1 MRGEV
6 VNLGTGEHAEDAPL
20 LQVRQLVQLI
30 AARLRDEFAAVRVEG
45 EISDFSHYRGRHM
58 YFKLKDED
66 ALIQCAM
73 FASAN
78 RRLAFKPADGQRVI
92 AIGQVQAYTPRSSY
106 QLIVSGMH
114 ETGVGKLLQ
123 QFEALKSKLKEEGL
137 FDEER
142 KRPLPRLAGCIGLV
156 SSRESAAARDVV
168 TVLRNRFP
176 ALPVVLYHT
185 QVQGAGA
192 AEQIVAALRAVIE
205 HKACDLV
212 ILARGGG
219 DIEDLATFNDEHLA
233 RFIAAFPLPLISGVG
248 HETDY
253 TIADFVADRRAAT
266 PSQAAEIAT
275 PDASDWLRR
284 IERSGN
290 SIQQAALAVLFGQ
303 SRSLK
308 QLSGRLN
315 RSGPPSRL
323 MQCGQRLDE
332 LYERLHRASVRL
344 PQAGSNRLWSLRA
357 RLLAGSPLEN
367 ARNRRQRLGWLAPRI
382 GAAAHKQLQEASQ
395 RLEVARSALRSLG
408 PQNTLDRGY
417 AIVTGPQGQ
426 VLTDPAQAAVGT
438 DIQARLSR
446 GTLHATTRMSCPA
459 GSPQVEEST

>member
-6 VNLGTGEHAEDAPL
+6 VNLGAGERTEDAPL
-20 LQVRQLVQLI
+20 LQVGQLVQLI

-45 EISDFSHYRGRHM
+45 EIADFSHYRGRHM

-78 RRLAFKPADGQRVI
+78 RRLGFKPADGQRVI
-92 AIGQVQAYTPRSSY
+92 AVGQVQAYTPRSSY
-106 QLIVSGMH
+106 QLIVSDMR

-123 QFEALKSKLKEEGL
+123 QFEALKRKLKDEGL

-142 KRPLPRLAGCIGLV
+142 KRAIPVLPNCIGLV

-168 TVLRNRFP
+168 TVLRSRFP

-192 AEQIVAALRAVIE
+192 AAQVVAALRAAAE
-205 HKACDLV
+205 QRACDLV

-219 DIEDLATFNDEHLA
+219 DLEDLATFNDEHLA
-233 RFIAAFPLPLISGVG
+233 RFIAAFPIPLICGVG

-275 PDASDWLRR
+275 PDAADWLRR
-284 IERSGN
+284 VDRAGS
-290 SIQQAALAVLFGQ
+290 SIGQAAV
-303 SRSLK
+303 SLLSGRAGSLN
-308 QLSGRLN
+308 QLSGRLT
-315 RSGPPSRL
+315 RAGPPARL

-332 LYERLHRASVRL
+332 LHERLRGAALRL
-344 PQAGSNRLWSLRA
+344 PGPGAQSLATLRA
-357 RLLAGSPLEN
+357 RLLSGSPVNAARGRRTRLEWLVP
-367 ARNRRQRLGWLAPRI
+367 RL
-382 GAAAHKQLQEASQ
+382 GAAAQTLLAASHR
-395 RLEVARSALRSLG
+395 RLDVARSALRGLG

-417 AIVTGPQGQ
+417 AIVTGPEGQ
-426 VLTDPAQAAVGT
+426 VLTDASQADPGS
-438 DIQARLSR
+438 DIQARLAR
-446 GTLHATTRMSCPA
+446 GILHARV
-459 GSPQVEEST
+459 QK

>member
-6 VNLGTGEHAEDAPL
+6 VNLGAGERTEDAPL
-20 LQVRQLVQLI
+20 LQVGQLVQLI

-45 EISDFSHYRGRHM
+45 EIADFSHYRGRHM

-73 FASAN
+73 FATAN
-78 RRLAFKPADGQRVI
+78 RRLGFKPADGQRVI
-92 AIGQVQAYTPRSSY
+92 ATGQVQAYTPRSSY
-106 QLIVSGMH
+106 QLIVSDMR

-123 QFEALKSKLKEEGL
+123 QFEALKRKLREEGL

-142 KRPLPRLAGCIGLV
+142 KRALPRLPHCVGLV

-168 TVLRNRFP
+168 TVLRSRFP

-192 AEQIVAALRAVIE
+192 AEQVVAALRAAAE
-205 HKACDLV
+205 HRACDLV

-219 DIEDLATFNDEHLA
+219 DLEDLATFNDEHLA
-233 RFIAAFPLPLISGVG
+233 RFIAALPIPLISGVG

-275 PDASDWLRR
+275 PDAADWLRR
-284 IERSGN
+284 VERGRGSIE
-290 SIQQAALAVLFGQ
+290 QAAVSLLSGRG
-303 SRSLK
+303 RSLD
-308 QLSGRLN
+308 QLSGRLT
-315 RSGPPSRL
+315 RAGPPARL

-332 LYERLHRASVRL
+332 LHERLRSAAQRL
-344 PQAGSNRLWSLRA
+344 PGPGAQSLATLRA
-357 RLLAGSPLEN
+357 RLQSGSPAKAARGHRTRLEWLVP
-367 ARNRRQRLGWLAPRI
+367 RL
-382 GAAAHKQLQEASQ
+382 GAAAQSLLAASH
-395 RLEVARSALRSLG
+395 RRADVARSALRGLG
-408 PQNTLDRGY
+408 PQNTLNRGY
-417 AIVTGPQGQ
+417 AIVTGPEGQ
-426 VLTDPAQAAVGT
+426 VLTDASQAAAGT
-438 DIQARLSR
+438 DIQARLAR
-446 GTLHATTRMSCPA
+446 GTLHARVRGKQ
-459 GSPQVEEST
+459 GSG

>member
-6 VNLGTGEHAEDAPL
+6 VNLGAGERTEDAPL
-20 LQVRQLVQLI
+20 LQVGQLVQLI

-45 EISDFSHYRGRHM
+45 EIADFSHYRGRHM

-78 RRLAFKPADGQRVI
+78 RRLGFKPADGQRVI
-92 AIGQVQAYTPRSSY
+92 ATGQVQAYTPRSSY
-106 QLIVSGMH
+106 QLIVSNMR

-123 QFEALKSKLKEEGL
+123 QFEALKRKLKEEGL

-142 KRPLPRLAGCIGLV
+142 KRALPHLPHCVGLV

-168 TVLRNRFP
+168 TVLRSRFP

-185 QVQGAGA
+185 QVQGTGA
-192 AEQIVAALRAVIE
+192 AGQVVAALRTAAE
-205 HKACDLV
+205 QNACDLV

-219 DIEDLATFNDEHLA
+219 DLEDLATFNDEHLA
-233 RFIAAFPLPLISGVG
+233 RFIAAFPIPLISGVG

-275 PDASDWLRR
+275 PDAADWLRR
-284 IERSGN
+284 VERAGN
-290 SIQQAALAVLFGQ
+290 SIGQAAASLLSG
-303 SRSLK
+303 RSGSLN
-308 QLSGRLN
+308 QLSGRLT
-315 RSGPPSRL
+315 RAGPPARL

-332 LYERLHRASVRL
+332 LHERLRSAAGRL
-344 PQAGSNRLWSLRA
+344 PGSGAQSLATLRA
-357 RLLAGSPLEN
+357 RLLSGSPMNAARGHRARLESLVP
-367 ARNRRQRLGWLAPRI
+367 RLGAGAHNLLA
-382 GAAAHKQLQEASQ
+382 AS
-395 RLEVARSALRSLG
+395 RRRVDVARSALRGLG

-417 AIVTGPQGQ
+417 AIVTGPGGR
-426 VLTDPAQAAVGT
+426 VLTDASQAAAGS
-438 DIQARLSR
+438 DIQARLAR
-446 GTLHATTRMSCPA
+446 GTLHARVRKKKSS
-459 GSPQVEEST
+459 G

>member
-1 MRGEV
+1 MRGEA
-6 VNLGTGEHAEDAPL
+6 VNLGSGESTEGAPL
-20 LQVRQLVQLI
+20 LQVGQLVQLI

-58 YFKLKDED
+58 YFKLKDNE

-73 FASAN
+73 FATAN
-78 RRLAFKPADGQRVI
+78 RHLAFTPADGQRVV

-106 QLIVSGMH
+106 QLIVSGMR

-123 QFEALKSKLKEEGL
+123 QFEALKRKLKDEGL

-142 KRPLPRLAGCIGLV
+142 KRPIPRLPGCVGLV
-156 SSRESAAARDVV
+156 GSRESAAARDVL

-192 AEQIVAALRAVIE
+192 AGQIVAALGAAAGHGV
-205 HKACDLV
+205 CDLV

-219 DIEDLATFNDEHLA
+219 DLEDLATFNDERLA
-233 RFIAAFPLPLISGVG
+233 RAISAFPLPLISGVG

-253 TIADFVADRRAAT
+253 TIADFVSDLRAAT

-275 PDASDWLRR
+275 PEASDWLRR
-284 IERSGN
+284 VSRAKA
-290 SIQQAALAVLFGQ
+290 SIRQALA
-303 SRSLK
+303 SR
-308 QLSGRLN
+308 LSGDASSLAQLRGRLE
-315 RSGPPSRL
+315 RSGPPARL

-332 LYERLHRASVRL
+332 LH
-344 PQAGSNRLWSLRA
+344 
-357 RLLAGSPLEN
+357 
-367 ARNRRQRLGWLAPRI
+367 QRLRSAALRLQPPRTQILAALARRLAANSPGTAAGRVRGRLDLIAPRLE
-382 GAAAHKQLQEASQ
+382 AAVRRSIESASQ
-395 RLEVARSALRSLG
+395 RVRIAHSSLRGLG

-417 AIVTGPQGQ
+417 AIVTGPDGKI
-426 VLTDPAQAAVGT
+426 LLDAANVPKGSS
-438 DIQARLSR
+438 IKARLAR
-446 GTLHATTRMSCPA
+446 GALLARVSGRKP
-459 GSPQVEEST
+459 PPR

>member
-6 VNLGTGEHAEDAPL
+6 VNLGAGERTEDAPL
-20 LQVRQLVQLI
+20 LQVGQLVQLI

-45 EISDFSHYRGRHM
+45 EIADFSHYRGRHM

-73 FASAN
+73 FATAN
-78 RRLAFKPADGQRVI
+78 RRLMFKPADGQHVI
-92 AIGQVQAYTPRSSY
+92 ATGQVQAYTPRSSY
-106 QLIVSGMH
+106 QLIVSDMR

-123 QFEALKSKLKEEGL
+123 QFEALKRQLREEGL

-142 KRPLPRLAGCIGLV
+142 KRAIPLLPNRIGLV

-185 QVQGAGA
+185 QVQGVGA
-192 AEQIVAALRAVIE
+192 AEQVVAALRAAAE
-205 HKACDLV
+205 HRACDLV

-219 DIEDLATFNDEHLA
+219 DLEDLATFNDEHLA
-233 RFIAAFPLPLISGVG
+233 RFIAAFPIALISGVG

-275 PDASDWLRR
+275 PDAADWLRR
-284 IERSGN
+284 VERGRSSIEQATASLLSGRGGTLN
-290 SIQQAALAVLFGQ
+290 
-303 SRSLK
+303 
-308 QLSGRLN
+308 QLSGRLT
-315 RSGPPSRL
+315 RAGPPARL

-332 LYERLHRASVRL
+332 LHDRLRSAAVRL
-344 PQAGSNRLWSLRA
+344 PRPAAQTLATLRT
-357 RLLAGSPLEN
+357 RLLAGSPLTVAGRHRTRLEWLVP
-367 ARNRRQRLGWLAPRI
+367 RLGSAAQNLLAVSSR
-382 GAAAHKQLQEASQ
+382 
-395 RLEVARSALRSLG
+395 RVDVARSALRGLG
-408 PQNTLDRGY
+408 PQNTLNRGY
-417 AIVTGPQGQ
+417 AIVTGPEGQ
-426 VLTDPAQAAVGT
+426 VLTDASQADPGS
-438 DIQARLSR
+438 DIQARLAR
-446 GTLHATTRMSCPA
+446 GILHARVRKKKDSD
-459 GSPQVEEST
+459 

>member
-6 VNLGTGEHAEDAPL
+6 VNLGAGEPAEDAPL
-20 LQVRQLVQLI
+20 LQVGQLVHLI
-30 AARLRDEFAAVRVEG
+30 AAKLRDEFAAVRVEG
-45 EISDFSHYRGRHM
+45 EIADFNHYRGRHM
-58 YFKLKDED
+58 YFKLKDEE

-73 FASAN
+73 FSTAN
-78 RRLAFKPADGQRVI
+78 RRLAFTPANGQRVV

-106 QLIVSGMH
+106 QLIVSDMR

-123 QFEALKSKLKEEGL
+123 QFEALKRKLRDEGL

-142 KRPLPRLAGCIGLV
+142 KRPIPRLPGCIGLV
-156 SSRESAAARDVV
+156 GSRESAAARDVV

-185 QVQGAGA
+185 QVQGASA

-205 HKACDLV
+205 HGACDLV

-219 DIEDLATFNDEHLA
+219 DLEDLATFNDEHLA

-275 PDASDWLRR
+275 PDATDWLRR
-284 IERSGN
+284 VDRAGTSIRQAIISCLSGD
-290 SIQQAALAVLFGQ
+290 AKALGQ
-303 SRSLK
+303 LR
-308 QLSGRLN
+308 GRLN
-315 RSGPPSRL
+315 RAGPPARL
-323 MQCGQRLDE
+323 LLCGQRLDE
-332 LYERLHRASVRL
+332 LHQRLRTAALRLPRPGAERLAAL
-344 PQAGSNRLWSLRA
+344 GA
-357 RLLAGSPLEN
+357 RLTASSPRATSGKLHRRLE
-367 ARNRRQRLGWLAPRI
+367 WLAPRLS
-382 GAAAHKQLQEASQ
+382 AATQRQLESASQ
-395 RLEVARSALRSLG
+395 RLKIAHSTLRSLS

-417 AIVTGPQGQ
+417 AIVTGPDGKI
-426 VLTDPAQAAVGT
+426 LTDAAHTAKGSDIEAQL
-438 DIQARLSR
+438 ARGALLAR
-446 GTLHATTRMSCPA
+446 VHDRKP
-459 GSPQVEEST
+459 

>member
-6 VNLGTGEHAEDAPL
+6 VNLGAGERTEDAPL
-20 LQVRQLVQLI
+20 LQVGQLVQLI

-45 EISDFSHYRGRHM
+45 EIADFSHYRGRHM

-73 FASAN
+73 FATAN
-78 RRLAFKPADGQRVI
+78 RRLNFKPAEGQRVI
-92 AIGQVQAYTPRSSY
+92 ATGQVQAYTPRSSY
-106 QLIVSGMH
+106 QLIVSDMR

-123 QFEALKSKLKEEGL
+123 QFEALKRKLNEEGL

-142 KRPLPRLAGCIGLV
+142 KRALPHLPRRVGLV

-168 TVLRNRFP
+168 TVLRSRFP

-185 QVQGAGA
+185 RVQGAGA
-192 AEQIVAALRAVIE
+192 AEQIIAALRAAAE
-205 HKACDLV
+205 QKTCDLV

-219 DIEDLATFNDEHLA
+219 DLEDLATFNDEHLA
-233 RFIAAFPLPLISGVG
+233 RFIAAFPIPLISGVG

-275 PDASDWLRR
+275 PDAADWLRR
-284 IERSGN
+284 VERGRSSIEQATASLLSGR
-290 SIQQAALAVLFGQ
+290 G
-303 SRSLK
+303 RSLN
-308 QLSGRLN
+308 QLSGRLT
-315 RSGPPSRL
+315 RAGPPARL

-332 LYERLHRASVRL
+332 LHDRLRSAAVRL
-344 PQAGSNRLWSLRA
+344 PGPGAQTLATLRT
-357 RLLAGSPLEN
+357 RLLSGSPTSAARGLRLRLEWLVP
-367 ARNRRQRLGWLAPRI
+367 RL
-382 GAAAHKQLQEASQ
+382 GAAAQNLLAASH
-395 RLEVARSALRSLG
+395 RRVDVARSALRGLG

-417 AIVTGPQGQ
+417 AIVTGPEGQ
-426 VLTDPAQAAVGT
+426 VLTDASQAAPGS
-438 DIQARLSR
+438 DIQARLAR
-446 GTLHATTRMSCPA
+446 GTLHARVRGKKDS
-459 GSPQVEEST
+459 G

>member
-6 VNLGTGEHAEDAPL
+6 VNLGAGERTENAPL
-20 LQVRQLVQLI
+20 LQVGQLVQLI

-45 EISDFSHYRGRHM
+45 EIADFSHYRGRHM

-78 RRLAFKPADGQRVI
+78 RHLNFKPADGQRVI

-106 QLIVSGMH
+106 QLIVSDMR

-123 QFEALKSKLKEEGL
+123 QFEALKRKLKEEGL

-142 KRPLPRLAGCIGLV
+142 KRPLPLLPSRIGLV

-192 AEQIVAALRAVIE
+192 AEQVLAALRAVVE
-205 HKACDLV
+205 HNACDLV

-219 DIEDLATFNDEHLA
+219 DLEDLATFNDEHLA
-233 RFIAAFPLPLISGVG
+233 RFIAAFPIPLISGVG

-266 PSQAAEIAT
+266 PSQAAELVT
-275 PDASDWLRR
+275 PDAADWLRR
-284 IERSGN
+284 VERAGN
-290 SIQQAALAVLFGQ
+290 SIEQAATSLLSRQA
-303 SRSLK
+303 RSLN
-308 QLSGRLN
+308 QLLGRLT
-315 RSGPPSRL
+315 RAGPPARL
-323 MQCGQRLDE
+323 LQCGQRLDE
-332 LYERLHRASVRL
+332 LHQRLRGAALRL
-344 PQAGSNRLWSLRA
+344 PAPGAQSMTQLRA
-357 RLLAGSPLEN
+357 RLLAGSPMN
-367 ARNRRQRLGWLAPRI
+367 AARSHRARLKWLAPRL
-382 GAAAHKQLQEASQ
+382 GTAAHNLVSASNQ
-395 RLEVARSALRSLG
+395 RLDVARSALRGLG
-408 PQNTLDRGY
+408 PENTLNRGY
-417 AIVTGPQGQ
+417 AIVTGPEGQ
-426 VLTDPAQAAVGT
+426 VLTDAARVAAGSE
-438 DIQARLSR
+438 IRARLAR
-446 GTLHATTRMSCPA
+446 GTLHARVRKAA
-459 GSPQVEEST
+459 GSD

>member
-6 VNLGTGEHAEDAPL
+6 VNLGAGERTENAPL
-20 LQVRQLVQLI
+20 LQVGQLVQLI

-45 EISDFSHYRGRHM
+45 EIADFSHYRGRHM

-78 RRLAFKPADGQRVI
+78 RRLNFTPADGQRVV
-92 AIGQVQAYTPRSSY
+92 AMGQVQAYTPRSSY
-106 QLIVSGMH
+106 QLIVSDMR

-123 QFEALKSKLKEEGL
+123 QFEALKRKLKDEGL

-142 KRPLPRLAGCIGLV
+142 KRPLPLLPRRIGLV

-168 TVLRNRFP
+168 TVLRKRFP

-185 QVQGAGA
+185 QVQGAAA
-192 AEQIVAALRAVIE
+192 AEQVVSALRAVAE
-205 HKACDLV
+205 HNTCDLV

-219 DIEDLATFNDEHLA
+219 DLEDLATFNDEHLA
-233 RFIAAFPLPLISGVG
+233 RFIAAFPIPLISGVG

-284 IERSGN
+284 VERAGN
-290 SIQQAALAVLFGQ
+290 SIEQAAASLMSGQ
-303 SRSLK
+303 VRSLD
-308 QLSGRLN
+308 QLLGRLT
-315 RSGPPSRL
+315 RAGPPARL

-332 LYERLHRASVRL
+332 LHERLRGAAFRL
-344 PQAGSNRLWSLRA
+344 PAPGAQSLSALRA
-357 RLLAGSPLEN
+357 RLLAGSPMN
-367 ARNRRQRLGWLAPRI
+367 AARGHRARLKWVIPRL
-382 GAAAHKQLQEASQ
+382 GAAAHKLISDSNQ
-395 RLEVARSALRSLG
+395 RLDVAHSALRGLG
-408 PQNTLDRGY
+408 PENTLNRGY

-426 VLTDPAQAAVGT
+426 VLTDAGQVAAGS
-438 DIQARLSR
+438 DIQARLAR
-446 GTLHATTRMSCPA
+446 GTLHARVRKAA
-459 GSPQVEEST
+459 GSD

>member
-6 VNLGTGEHAEDAPL
+6 VNLGAGERTEDAPL
-20 LQVRQLVQLI
+20 LQVGQLVQLI

-45 EISDFSHYRGRHM
+45 EIADFSHYRGRHM

-73 FASAN
+73 FATAN
-78 RRLAFKPADGQRVI
+78 RRLMFKPADGQRVI
-92 AIGQVQAYTPRSSY
+92 ATGQVQAYTPRSSY
-106 QLIVSGMH
+106 QLIVSDMR

-123 QFEALKSKLKEEGL
+123 QFEALKRQLREEGL

-142 KRPLPRLAGCIGLV
+142 KRAIPLLPNRIGLV

-185 QVQGAGA
+185 QVQGVGA
-192 AEQIVAALRAVIE
+192 AEQVVAALRAAAE
-205 HKACDLV
+205 QKACDLV

-219 DIEDLATFNDEHLA
+219 DLEDLATFNDEHLA
-233 RFIAAFPLPLISGVG
+233 RFIAAFPIALISGVG

-275 PDASDWLRR
+275 PDAADWLRR
-284 IERSGN
+284 VERGRSSIE
-290 SIQQAALAVLFGQ
+290 QATAALLSG
-303 SRSLK
+303 RGGSLN
-308 QLSGRLN
+308 QLSGRLT
-315 RSGPPSRL
+315 RAGPPARL

-332 LYERLHRASVRL
+332 LHDRLRSAAVRL
-344 PQAGSNRLWSLRA
+344 PGPRAQALATLRA
-357 RLLAGSPLEN
+357 RLLSGSPLTVADRHRIRLEWLVP
-367 ARNRRQRLGWLAPRI
+367 RLGSAAQNLLAVSSR
-382 GAAAHKQLQEASQ
+382 
-395 RLEVARSALRSLG
+395 RVDVARSALRGLG
-408 PQNTLDRGY
+408 PQNTLNRGY
-417 AIVTGPQGQ
+417 AIVTGPEGQ
-426 VLTDPAQAAVGT
+426 VLTDASQADPGS
-438 DIQARLSR
+438 DIQARLAR
-446 GTLHATTRMSCPA
+446 GILHARVRKKKDSD
-459 GSPQVEEST
+459 

>member
-6 VNLGTGEHAEDAPL
+6 VNLGAGERTEDAPL
-20 LQVRQLVQLI
+20 LQVGQLVQLI

-45 EISDFSHYRGRHM
+45 EIADFSHYRGRHM

-73 FASAN
+73 FATAN
-78 RRLAFKPADGQRVI
+78 RRLTFKPADGQRVI
-92 AIGQVQAYTPRSSY
+92 AMGQVQAYTPRSSY
-106 QLIVSGMH
+106 QLIVSDMR

-123 QFEALKSKLKEEGL
+123 QFEALKRQLREEGL

-142 KRPLPRLAGCIGLV
+142 KRAIPLLPNRIGLV

-185 QVQGAGA
+185 QVQGVGA
-192 AEQIVAALRAVIE
+192 AEQVVAALRTAAE

-219 DIEDLATFNDEHLA
+219 DLEDLATFNDEHLA
-233 RFIAAFPLPLISGVG
+233 RFIAAFPIPLISGVG

-275 PDASDWLRR
+275 PDAADWLRR
-284 IERSGN
+284 VER
-290 SIQQAALAVLFGQ
+290 GQ
-303 SRSLK
+303 SSIEQATASLLSGRGRSLN
-308 QLSGRLN
+308 QLSGRLT
-315 RSGPPSRL
+315 RAGPPTRL

-332 LYERLHRASVRL
+332 LHDRMRSAAVRL
-344 PQAGSNRLWSLRA
+344 PGSGSHTLATLRA
-357 RLLAGSPLEN
+357 RLLAGSPL
-367 ARNRRQRLGWLAPRI
+367 AVAGSRRTRLEWLVPRLGSATQNLLA
-382 GAAAHKQLQEASQ
+382 ASH
-395 RLEVARSALRSLG
+395 RRVDVARSALRGLG
-408 PQNTLDRGY
+408 PQNTLNRGY
-417 AIVTGPQGQ
+417 AIVTGPEGQ
-426 VLTDPAQAAVGT
+426 VLTDASQAEPGS
-438 DIQARLSR
+438 DIRARLAR
-446 GTLHATTRMSCPA
+446 GTLHARVRKKKDSD
-459 GSPQVEEST
+459 

>member
-6 VNLGTGEHAEDAPL
+6 VNLGAGEPAEDAPL
-20 LQVRQLVQLI
+20 LQVGQLVRRI

-45 EISDFSHYRGRHM
+45 EIADFSHYRGRHM
-58 YFKLKDED
+58 YFKLKDDD

-73 FASAN
+73 FHTSN
-78 RRLAFKPADGQRVI
+78 RRLPFTPADGQRVI
-92 AIGQVQAYTPRSSY
+92 ATGQVQAYTPRSSY
-106 QLIVSGMH
+106 QLIVSDMR

-123 QFEALKSKLKEEGL
+123 QFEALKRKLKDEGL

-142 KRPLPRLAGCIGLV
+142 KRPLPRLPRCVGLV

-185 QVQGAGA
+185 QVQGVSA
-192 AEQIVAALRAVIE
+192 AEQVVAALRAVVE

-219 DIEDLATFNDEHLA
+219 DLEDLATFNDEHLA

-253 TIADFVADRRAAT
+253 SIADFVADCRAAT

-275 PDASDWLRR
+275 PDAADWMRR
-284 IERSGN
+284 VERAAR
-290 SIQQAALAVLFGQ
+290 SIQQATLTM
-303 SRSLK
+303 
-308 QLSGRLN
+308 LSAEGRLLETTLGRLN
-315 RSGPPSRL
+315 RAGPPARL

-332 LYERLHRASVRL
+332 LHERMRRAALRM
-344 PQAGSNRLWSLRA
+344 PRAGSHTLNTLKT
-357 RLLAGSPLEN
+357 RLLSGSPLGR
-367 ARNRRQRLGWLAPRI
+367 ARSLGIGIEWLAPRLT
-382 GAAAHKQLQEASQ
+382 AAARHQLTNSSR
-395 RLEVARSALRSLG
+395 RLEVARSALRGLG

-417 AIVTGPQGQ
+417 AIVSGSDGRI
-426 VLTDPAQAAVGT
+426 LTDAARAAPGSE
-438 DIQARLSR
+438 IQARLAR
-446 GTLHATTRMSCPA
+446 GTLHAK
-459 GSPQVEEST
+459 VHD

>member
-6 VNLGTGEHAEDAPL
+6 VNLGAGERTEDAPL
-20 LQVRQLVQLI
+20 LQVGQLVRLI

-45 EISDFSHYRGRHM
+45 EIADFRHVRGLHM

-66 ALIQCAM
+66 ALIDCAM

-78 RRLAFKPADGQRVI
+78 RRLNFKPADGQRVI
-92 AIGQVQAYTPRSSY
+92 VTGQVQAYTPRSSY
-106 QLIVSGMH
+106 QIIVSGMR

-123 QFEALKSKLKEEGL
+123 QFEALKRQLKEEGL
-137 FDEER
+137 FDEAR
-142 KRPLPRLAGCIGLV
+142 KRAPPLLPNRIGLV

-192 AEQIVAALRAVIE
+192 SEQIVAALRAAAE
-205 HKACDLV
+205 QKTCDLV

-219 DIEDLATFNDEHLA
+219 DLEDLATFNDEHLA
-233 RFIAAFPLPLISGVG
+233 RFIAAYPIPLISGIG

-275 PDASDWLRR
+275 PDADDWLRR
-284 IERSGN
+284 AERARSSIE
-290 SIQQAALAVLFGQ
+290 QAAASLLSGRG
-303 SRSLK
+303 RSLS
-308 QLSGRLN
+308 QLSGRLT
-315 RSGPPSRL
+315 RAGPPARL

-332 LYERLHRASVRL
+332 LHERMRSAAVRL
-344 PQAGSNRLWSLRA
+344 SGPRAQALATLRS
-357 RLLAGSPLEN
+357 RLLAGSPLTV
-367 ARNRRQRLGWLAPRI
+367 ARRHRTRLEWLVPRLGVSAQNLLA
-382 GAAAHKQLQEASQ
+382 ASY
-395 RLEVARSALRSLG
+395 RRMDVARSALRGLG
-408 PQNTLDRGY
+408 PQNTLNRGY
-417 AIVTGPQGQ
+417 AIVTGPEGR
-426 VLTDPAQAAVGT
+426 VLTDASQAAPGS
-438 DIQARLSR
+438 DIHARLAR
-446 GTLHATTRMSCPA
+446 GTLHARVRKAKNS
-459 GSPQVEEST
+459 G

>member
-6 VNLGTGEHAEDAPL
+6 VNLGAGERTEDAPL
-20 LQVRQLVQLI
+20 LQVGQLVQLI

-45 EISDFSHYRGRHM
+45 EIADFSHYRGRHM

-66 ALIQCAM
+66 ALIHCAM

-78 RRLAFKPADGQRVI
+78 RRLNFNPADGQRVI
-92 AIGQVQAYTPRSSY
+92 ATGQVQAYTPRSSY
-106 QLIVSGMH
+106 QLIVSDMR

-123 QFEALKSKLKEEGL
+123 QFEALKRKLKEEGL

-142 KRPLPRLAGCIGLV
+142 KRALPHLPHCVGLV

-168 TVLRNRFP
+168 TVLRSRFP

-192 AEQIVAALRAVIE
+192 AEQVVAALRAAAE
-205 HKACDLV
+205 QKACDLV

-219 DIEDLATFNDEHLA
+219 DLEDLATFNDEHLA
-233 RFIAAFPLPLISGVG
+233 RFIAAFPIPLISGVG

-275 PDASDWLRR
+275 PDAADWLRR
-284 IERSGN
+284 VERAGSSIE
-290 SIQQAALAVLFGQ
+290 QAAVSLLSGRG
-303 SRSLK
+303 RSLN
-308 QLSGRLN
+308 QLSGRLT
-315 RSGPPSRL
+315 RAGPPARL

-332 LYERLHRASVRL
+332 LHDRLRSAALRL
-344 PQAGSNRLWSLRA
+344 AGPGAQSLATLRA
-357 RLLAGSPLEN
+357 RLLSGSPLKVS
-367 ARNRRQRLGWLAPRI
+367 RGHRTRLEWLVPRL
-382 GAAAHKQLQEASQ
+382 GAAAQNLLAASH
-395 RLEVARSALRSLG
+395 RRVDVARSALRGLG
-408 PQNTLDRGY
+408 PQNTLNRGY
-417 AIVTGPQGQ
+417 AIVTGPEDQ
-426 VLTDPAQAAVGT
+426 VLTDASQVAAGS
-438 DIQARLSR
+438 DIQARLAR
-446 GTLHATTRMSCPA
+446 GTLHATVRERKDS
-459 GSPQVEEST
+459 G

>member
-6 VNLGTGEHAEDAPL
+6 VNLGAGERTENAPL
-20 LQVRQLVQLI
+20 LQVGQLVQLI

-45 EISDFSHYRGRHM
+45 EIADFSHYRRRHM

-78 RRLAFKPADGQRVI
+78 RRLNFTPADGQRVI

-106 QLIVSGMH
+106 QLIVSDMR

-123 QFEALKSKLKEEGL
+123 QFEALKRKLKDEGL

-142 KRPLPRLAGCIGLV
+142 KRPLPLLPRRIGLV

-168 TVLRNRFP
+168 TVLRKRFP

-185 QVQGAGA
+185 QVQGAAA
-192 AEQIVAALRAVIE
+192 AEQVVSALRALAE
-205 HKACDLV
+205 HNTCDLV

-219 DIEDLATFNDEHLA
+219 DLEDLATFNDEHLA
-233 RFIAAFPLPLISGVG
+233 RFIAAFPIPLISGVG

-284 IERSGN
+284 VERAGN
-290 SIQQAALAVLFGQ
+290 SIEQATASLLLRQA
-303 SRSLK
+303 RSLN
-308 QLSGRLN
+308 QLLGRLT
-315 RSGPPSRL
+315 RAGPPARL
-323 MQCGQRLDE
+323 LQCGQRLDE
-332 LYERLHRASVRL
+332 LHQRLRGAALRL
-344 PQAGSNRLWSLRA
+344 PAPGAQSITQLRA
-357 RLLAGSPLEN
+357 RLLAGSPMN
-367 ARNRRQRLGWLAPRI
+367 AARSHRARLKWLAPRL
-382 GAAAHKQLQEASQ
+382 GTAAHNLVSASNQ
-395 RLEVARSALRSLG
+395 RLDVARSALRGLG
-408 PQNTLDRGY
+408 PENTLNRGY
-417 AIVTGPQGQ
+417 AIVTGPEGQ
-426 VLTDPAQAAVGT
+426 VLTDAARVAAGSE
-438 DIQARLSR
+438 IRARLAR
-446 GTLHATTRMSCPA
+446 GTLHARVRKAA
-459 GSPQVEEST
+459 GSG

>member
-6 VNLGTGEHAEDAPL
+6 VNLGAGERTEDAPL
-20 LQVRQLVQLI
+20 LQVGQLVQLI

-45 EISDFSHYRGRHM
+45 EIADFSHYRGRHM

-78 RRLAFKPADGQRVI
+78 RRLGFKPADGQRVI
-92 AIGQVQAYTPRSSY
+92 AAGQVQAYTPRSSY
-106 QLIVSGMH
+106 QLIVSDMR

-123 QFEALKSKLKEEGL
+123 QFEALKRKLKDEGL

-142 KRPLPRLAGCIGLV
+142 KRAIPVLPNCIGLV

-168 TVLRNRFP
+168 TVLRSRFP

-192 AEQIVAALRAVIE
+192 AAQVVAALRAAAE
-205 HKACDLV
+205 QRACDLV

-219 DIEDLATFNDEHLA
+219 DLEDLATFNDEHLA
-233 RFIAAFPLPLISGVG
+233 RFIAAFPIPLICGVG

-275 PDASDWLRR
+275 PDAADWLRR
-284 IERSGN
+284 VERAGN
-290 SIQQAALAVLFGQ
+290 SIGQAAV
-303 SRSLK
+303 SLLSGRAGALT
-308 QLSGRLN
+308 QLSGRLT
-315 RSGPPSRL
+315 RAGPPARL

-332 LYERLHRASVRL
+332 LHERLRGAALRL
-344 PQAGSNRLWSLRA
+344 PGPGAQSLATLRA
-357 RLLAGSPLEN
+357 RLLSGSPVNAARGRRTRLEWLVP
-367 ARNRRQRLGWLAPRI
+367 RL
-382 GAAAHKQLQEASQ
+382 GAAAQTLLAASHR
-395 RLEVARSALRSLG
+395 RLDVACSALRGLG
-408 PQNTLDRGY
+408 PQNTLNRGY
-417 AIVTGPQGQ
+417 AIVTGPEGQ
-426 VLTDPAQAAVGT
+426 VLTDASQADPGS
-438 DIQARLSR
+438 DIQARLAR
-446 GTLHATTRMSCPA
+446 GILHARV
-459 GSPQVEEST
+459 QK

>member
-6 VNLGTGEHAEDAPL
+6 VNLGAGERTENAPL
-20 LQVRQLVQLI
+20 LQVGQLIQLI

-45 EISDFSHYRGRHM
+45 EIADFSHYRGRHM

-73 FASAN
+73 FSAAN
-78 RRLAFKPADGQRVI
+78 RRLNFKPADGQRVI
-92 AIGQVQAYTPRSSY
+92 ATGQVQAYTPRSSY
-106 QLIVSGMH
+106 QLIVSDMR

-123 QFEALKSKLKEEGL
+123 QFEALKRKLKEEGL

-142 KRPLPRLAGCIGLV
+142 KRPLPLLPSRVGLV

-192 AEQIVAALRAVIE
+192 AKQIVSALRAVAD
-205 HKACDLV
+205 HNACDLV

-219 DIEDLATFNDEHLA
+219 DLEDLATFNDEHLA
-233 RFIAAFPLPLISGVG
+233 RFIAAFPIPLISGVG

-266 PSQAAEIAT
+266 PSQAAELVT
-275 PDASDWLRR
+275 PDAADWLRR
-284 IERSGN
+284 VERAGN
-290 SIQQAALAVLFGQ
+290 SIEQATASLLSGQ
-303 SRSLK
+303 ARSLN
-308 QLSGRLN
+308 QLLGRLT
-315 RSGPPSRL
+315 RAGPPARL
-323 MQCGQRLDE
+323 LQCGQRLDE
-332 LYERLHRASVRL
+332 LHQRLRGAALRL
-344 PQAGSNRLWSLRA
+344 PAPGAQSLTQLRA
-357 RLLAGSPLEN
+357 RLLAGSPIIA
-367 ARNRRQRLGWLAPRI
+367 ARSHRARLKWVIPRL
-382 GAAAHKQLQEASQ
+382 GAAAHKLISDSNR
-395 RLEVARSALRSLG
+395 RLDVAHSALRGLG
-408 PQNTLDRGY
+408 PENTLNRGY

-426 VLTDPAQAAVGT
+426 VLTDAAGVAAGSEIRAQLA
-438 DIQARLSR
+438 R
-446 GTLHATTRMSCPA
+446 GTLHARVRRTA
-459 GSPQVEEST
+459 GSD